1 MSLTEPVLLFFT
13 TIMYL
18 GIVVLFFW
26 AFYSVV
32 TSLRSIARS
41 QQQMAMTQ
49 AEILKAINN
58 KSTERN

>member
-1 MSLTEPVLLFFT
+1 MSLSEPVLLFFT
-13 TIMYL
+13 TILYL

-49 AEILKAINN
+49 AEILKAITN
-58 KSTERN
+58 KSAERN

>member
-1 MSLTEPVLLFFT
+1 MSLSEPVLLFFT
-13 TIMYL
+13 SIMYL

-26 AFYSVV
+26 ALYSVV

-41 QQQMAMTQ
+41 QQQIVLTQ
-49 AEILKAINN
+49 SEILKALYR